1 MTDQASGRLAELRSG
16 WRVLLGATLGA
27 GLGVSSIPFYTAGVF
42 VPELERAF
50 GWSRAQL
57 SVGSLVAMAT
67 LAAASPVAGRLID
80 RRGVLGPTM
89 LSMTALIAGFV
100 LLAVQPGSFALYLMI
115 LAAQSALASSASPI
129 AYTRAVNARFDS
141 ARGLALGITLAGVGL
156 AAAGA
161 PSLVTWGIERFGW
174 RAAYAAIALLLTV
187 ASPVIILLL
196 RTDPVAIAPRLSE
209 SAITARLRDGP
220 FAHLLATFI
229 ILAVGLSGLV
239 LHLAPML
246 RDLGMTPLE
255 AAGVQGVMG
264 AFILIGRLVI
274 GWALDRF
281 FAPYVAAIVMVA
293 TAGGL
298 VILGWGGTAYAIPA
312 AAMLGFSMGAEVDL
326 IGYLVARYWPLG
338 GYGRVYGLLFA
349 GFLFGTGL
357 SPVFIT
363 QLVASGGGYR
373 LALYGCAACVLISA
387 LAFARLPQFA
397 KPATA

>member
-16 WRVLLGATLGA
+16 WRVLMGATLGA

-50 GWSRAQL
+50 GWSRADL
-57 SVGSLVAMAT
+57 SIGSLVAMAT
-67 LAAASPVAGRLID
+67 LATASPLAGRLID
-80 RRGVLGPTM
+80 RRGVLRPAM
-89 LSMTALIAGFV
+89 LSMMALIGGFV
-100 LLAVQPGSFALYLMI
+100 LLALQPGSFVLYLLI
-115 LAAQSALASSASPI
+115 LAAQSALASTASPI
-129 AYTRAVNARFDS
+129 SYTRAVNARFDS

-161 PSLVTWGIERFGW
+161 PPLVAWVIERFGW
-174 RAAYAAIALLLTV
+174 RAAYAAIALLLTI
-187 ASPVIILLL
+187 AFPIIVLLL
-196 RTDPVAIAPRLSE
+196 RTDAAAIAPRPSG
-209 SAITARLRDGP
+209 SVTTARLRDGP
-220 FAHLLATFI
+220 FTHLLATFV

-246 RDLGMTPLE
+246 RDLGMAPME

-281 FAPYVAAIVMVA
+281 FAPHVAAVVMVA

-298 VILGWGGTAYAIPA
+298 VILGWGGIAFAMPA

-326 IGYLVARYWPLG
+326 IGYLVARYWPMAS
-338 GYGRVYGLLFA
+338 YGRVYGVLFA
-349 GFLFGTGL
+349 GFLFGTGV
-357 SPVFIT
+357 SPVLIS
-363 QLVASGGGYR
+363 QLAASGGGYT

-387 LAFARLPQFA
+387 VAFAKLPRFA
-397 KPATA
+397 IP